1 MKEETERRKD
11 GKTERRKDGKT
22 ERRKKRRGKY
32 EIDRERVKERE
43 RERENNSQ
51 NVFFFVSF
59 IVDENPNLR
68 FRYRRTHLKP

>member
-51 NVFFFVSF
+51 NVFFSFLLLSMKTQIYVSD
-59 IVDENPNLR
+59 IEE
-68 FRYRRTHLKP
+68 HI